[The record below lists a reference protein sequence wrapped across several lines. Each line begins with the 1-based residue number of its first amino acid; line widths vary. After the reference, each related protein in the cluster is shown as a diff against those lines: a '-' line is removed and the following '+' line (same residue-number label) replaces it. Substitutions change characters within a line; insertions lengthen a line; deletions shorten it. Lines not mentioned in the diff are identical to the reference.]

1 MAKWRFAAGAVLLAL
16 AAGDAAWAQPS
27 PSPAA
32 EADSAAQE
40 DPPASPPPPT
50 LDRNPR
56 RKLFESEDGS
66 LFLLNRVQFRWT
78 QQFPDDNVLL
88 AGTENPGDGKGEF
101 RIRRAKTELTGWVFR
116 PELTFELQLSWAG
129 PEAGASTQTPL
140 EDFYLTWDASK
151 NQTFMVTLGQF
162 KVPLGR
168 QEMTSS
174 GYLQFADRDILSN
187 EFTRGRDIGLQLE
200 GLLAGGKLVYQAGL
214 FNGNPASRLGN
225 DNSKY
230 QYNARV
236 TFQPNGRVRYSEGDF
251 ESTDKPLFAVA
262 TQFEHNDQRGSSLTI
277 NDLRTVIWGGDVVFK
292 YKGLSLFAEVFLRDR
307 QPEEGPSF
315 RSDGWHAQAGY
326 FLKRHI
332 LEVAARYATF
342 DPGPEPG
349 DDLTEIGGAVNYYI
363 SKHTLK
369 VQADFRQVENEGR
382 DTKNQE
388 LRIQTQVMF

>member
-1 MAKWRFAAGAVLLAL
+1 MANWLPAAGIILAL
-16 AAGDAAWAQPS
+16 VSADAALAQLSTIP
-27 PSPAA
+27 
-32 EADSAAQE
+32 
-40 DPPASPPPPT
+40 SPPPPPA

-56 RKLFESEDGS
+56 KKLFESEDGT
-66 LFLLNRVQFRWT
+66 LFILNRVQFRWT
-78 QQFPDDNVLL
+78 QHWPDDTVLL
-88 AGTENPGDGKGEF
+88 SGTQNPGDGKGEF
-101 RIRRAKTELTGWVFR
+101 RIRRAKTELTGWLFR
-116 PELTFELQLSWAG
+116 PELTYELQLSWAG
-129 PEAGASTQTPL
+129 PEAGGSTQTPL
-140 EDFYLTWDASK
+140 EDFYLTWDVSK
-151 NQTFMVTLGQF
+151 KQTFMVTLGQF

-174 GYLQFADRDILSN
+174 GYQQFADRDILSF

-251 ESTDKPLFAVA
+251 ESRDKPLFAVA
-262 TQFEHNDQRGSSLTI
+262 AQFEHNDQHGSSLTVE
-277 NDLRTVIWGGDVVFK
+277 DLKTVIWGGDVVFK
-292 YKGLSLFAEVFLRDR
+292 YKGLSLFAEVFFRDR
-307 QPEEGPSF
+307 EPEEGPSF

-326 FLKRHI
+326 FLKRDR
-332 LEVAARYATF
+332 LELAVRYARF
-342 DPGPEPG
+342 DPGTEPG
-349 DDLTEIGGAVNYYI
+349 DDQKEIGGALNYYI

-369 VQADFRQVENEGR
+369 VQADFRQLEDGVR
-382 DTKNQE
+382 DTKNNE